1 MQTIVQR
8 WVTNILA
15 VLCILMLVLIYTQ
28 KQAPD
33 LSFLSS
39 AGMQNFKTLF
49 ISIILEALP
58 FVLLGVLVSALLQ
71 MFVSEQTIRRL
82 TPKNPVLGILFACV
96 VGIIFPL
103 CECGMVPV
111 IRRLVLKGMPVYVAV
126 VFILAG
132 PIINPVV
139 YAATFMAFR
148 TRPEI
153 AYSRMALAFIVA
165 AAIGLIVYR
174 FVKRNPIRGAAGDL
188 SANGYGAH
196 PSGHD
201 ALHSAYEHEHTYKHG
216 HSHEHDHVH
225 MHHHD
230 HTRHHGHTPPHSHAH
245 HDHAHDHSHAHSHA
259 AHDHGH
265 SRSNRLLGVLGH
277 ASDEFFDMG
286 KYLIFGAFLTALI
299 QTLVA
304 RESLVSIGQ
313 GDFTSH
319 LFMMGLG
326 YVLSLCS
333 TSDAFVA
340 SSFSATFS
348 TGSLLTFLV
357 FGPMLDIKSTLM
369 LLSAFRARFVLLL
382 SALVIIVVLAA
393 SLLYER
399 LFFL

>member
-1 MQTIVQR
+1 
-8 WVTNILA
+8 
-15 VLCILMLVLIYTQ
+15 
-28 KQAPD
+28 
-33 LSFLSS
+33 
-39 AGMQNFKTLF
+39 MQNFKTLF

-82 TPKNPVLGILFACV
+82 TPKNPVLGILFACG

-153 AYSRMALAFIVA
+153 AYSRMALAFVVA

-174 FVKRNPIRGAAGDL
+174 FVKRNPIRGAAPEL
-188 SANGYGAH
+188 SANGYGALQ
-196 PSGHD
+196 SGHEHHD
-201 ALHSAYEHEHTYKHG
+201 ARHSAHEHEHTHEHG
-216 HSHEHDHVH
+216 HSH

-230 HTRHHGHTPPHSHAH
+230 HAHHHGHTHTHSHAH
-245 HDHAHDHSHAHSHA
+245 HDHR
-259 AHDHGH
+259 HDHGH
-265 SRSNRLLGVLGH
+265 SRSRAGRLLGVLGH

-299 QTLVA
+299 QTFVA

-326 YVLSLCS
+326 YILSLCS

-357 FGPMLDIKSTLM
+357 FGPMLDLKSTLM

-382 SALVIIVVLAA
+382 SALVVIVVLVA

-399 LFFL
+399 LFFM